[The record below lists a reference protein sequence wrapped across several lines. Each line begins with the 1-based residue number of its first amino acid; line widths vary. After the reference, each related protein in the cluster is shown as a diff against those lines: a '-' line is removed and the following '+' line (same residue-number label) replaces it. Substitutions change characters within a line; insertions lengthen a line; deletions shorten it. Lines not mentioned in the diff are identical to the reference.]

1 MWLSCPHHTI
11 FDYFSTIFILDCLI
25 RSTWFPNTAGFQVS
39 ALLNVWLYL
48 QPATGQSIT
57 SWSMQLNRKWYLPW
71 ELLETKLKLKLGHSW
86 GEKTN
91 TNNSPSLVFVMFMI
105 SCWFYSSPPSGFL
118 VFNHSGHSSFL
129 SSCFK
134 VCCLLLCLAFP
145 VLFC

>member
-1 MWLSCPHHTI
+1 MWLSYPHHTI
-11 FDYFSTIFILDCLI
+11 FDYFSTIFILDCLMQ
-25 RSTWFPNTAGFQVS
+25 STWFPNTAGFQVS

-86 GEKTN
+86 GEKK

-105 SCWFYSSPPSGFL
+105 SCCVYSSPPSSFL
-118 VFNHSGHSSFL
+118 VFNHSGHSSSL